1 LKLKFDIEI
10 MEMDDQSIAV
20 PVGDGAEAFHGVLK
34 VNESAAFILNCLK
47 EDTTEEAI
55 VDAILKEYAG
65 EREEIAGFV
74 KNYIATLQENNLLV

>member
-34 VNESAAFILNCLK
+34 VNESAAYILNLLK

-55 VDAILKEYAG
+55 TDEILKNFSG
-65 EREEIAGFV
+65 ERETVAAYV
-74 KNYIATLQENNLLV
+74 KNYIAALRDADLLV

>member
-34 VNESAAFILNCLK
+34 VNESAAFILNQLK
-47 EDTTEEAI
+47 EETTEEAI
-55 VDAILKEYAG
+55 VEAILKEYAG
-65 EREEIAGFV
+65 EKETVAEYV
-74 KNYIATLQENNLLV
+74 KNYIGSLREANLLV

>member
-1 LKLKFDIEI
+1 MKLKFDIEI

-55 VDAILKEYAG
+55 TEEILKNFSG
-65 EREEIAGFV
+65 ERETVAAYV
-74 KNYIATLQENNLLV
+74 KNYIATLRDADLLV